1 MAARMNAQAELI
13 PTSLGNLRNGDRALI
28 VNVGT
33 SDPQQNARLAARGL
47 VPGVEIGILRGGD
60 PLLVSVDEARW
71 AMGQKE
77 ANAIL
82 VDVLNRRKKSL
93 FRRFWRR

>member
-1 MAARMNAQAELI
+1 MAARMHAQAELI
-13 PTSLGNLRNGDRALI
+13 ATSLGNLRNGDRALI
-28 VNVGT
+28 VDVGT
-33 SDPQQNARLAARGL
+33 SDPQRNARLAARGL

-82 VDVLNRRKKSL
+82 VDVLNRREKSL